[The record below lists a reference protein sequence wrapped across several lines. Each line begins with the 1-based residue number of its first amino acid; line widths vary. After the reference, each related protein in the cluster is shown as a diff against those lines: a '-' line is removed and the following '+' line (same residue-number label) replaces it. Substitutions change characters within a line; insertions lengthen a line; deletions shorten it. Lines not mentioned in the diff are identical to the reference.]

1 MIWWYKRIYSLAW
14 YNNGDCDDNDDD
26 DNDEYENTNKVKSD
40 QNNGTQKFGP
50 EFLFL
55 NPVFPLLF
63 VEESIIYLFI
73 HLFIYLAYYKRSLCT
88 RLICS
93 DSVRFAKVLNVSAN
107 RPHS

>member
-26 DNDEYENTNKVKSD
+26 DNDEYENTNIVKSN
-40 QNNGTQKFGP
+40 QNNGTQKFDP

-63 VEESIIYLFI
+63 VE
-73 HLFIYLAYYKRSLCT
+73 
-88 RLICS
+88 
-93 DSVRFAKVLNVSAN
+93 
-107 RPHS
+107 